1 MEKDWMHV
9 FSTTMEHISQIAKS
23 VLEDNDIECI
33 LIDKR
38 DSSYHFGEIEVYV
51 KHNHVVR
58 AKYLLKDL

>member
-1 MEKDWMHV
+1 MHV
-9 FSTTMEHISQIAKS
+9 FSTTMEHISEIAKS

-33 LIDKR
+33 LLNKK

-51 KHNHVVR
+51 KQNKVVK